1 MDYRGC
7 ASASRAEYCD
17 LRSRFRELPCG
28 ESDCVFGGTLWGPHL
43 HRATADLSLDRRG
56 SHRRNESEFYFFR
69 RSLRTACQFKRSA
82 SALTSARS
90 KNAVRFTFSCGRIS
104 RKSPRIR
111 RITLVARFHFF
122 RHSAGITI
130 RPRSSIFFQDCAH
143 GIYPTICPTFRIMVK
158 WSTGVISIGSR
169 SAALPGAPTIGSNF
183 RLIPHPPILKYATPL
198 RAPRMAEKKSR
209 AAPRKIKDK
218 WKAKVWYNLLAPE
231 MFNRQLLG
239 ETPTDTPDKLVGRVT
254 EVTVQ
259 DLTGDFSKMHI
270 KLLFRVNQVQ
280 GQDALTQ
287 FVGHDM
293 TSDYIRRLTRR
304 KRTRTDLTVDVVTKD
319 GWNVRVK
326 PMAITDRR
334 IQTSKQRVIRTIMAK
349 VVADV
354 ASKQS
359 ISELV
364 KGVISGDLAKTI
376 AQACKPIHPVS
387 RVEVRKSEVWAMGEI
402 PPAPEAPAAA
412 AEAPPPPPPPTE
424 PIPPPPPAPEPA
436 PEELTP
442 EELPPDDL

>member
-1 MDYRGC
+1 MDHRGC

-17 LRSRFRELPCG
+17 LRSRFRELPYA
-28 ESDCVFGGTLWGPHL
+28 ESDCLFGGTLWGPHL
-43 HRATADLSLDRRG
+43 HRATADLTLDRRR
-56 SHRRNESEFYFFR
+56 SRRRNESEFYFFR

-130 RPRSSIFFQDCAH
+130 RPRSSIFFRTA
-143 GIYPTICPTFRIMVK
+143 RMA
-158 WSTGVISIGSR
+158 STRQSALR

-209 AAPRKIKDK
+209 AAARKIKDK

-231 MFNRQLLG
+231 MFNRKVLG
-239 ETPTDTPDKLVGRVT
+239 ETPTDTPAKLVGRVT

-270 KLLFRVNQVQ
+270 KLQFRVNQVQ

-334 IQTSKQRVIRTIMAK
+334 IQTSKQRVI
-349 VVADV
+349 
-354 ASKQS
+354 
-359 ISELV
+359 L
-364 KGVISGDLAKTI
+364 
-376 AQACKPIHPVS
+376 
-387 RVEVRKSEVWAMGEI
+387 
-402 PPAPEAPAAA
+402 
-412 AEAPPPPPPPTE
+412 
-424 PIPPPPPAPEPA
+424 
-436 PEELTP
+436 
-442 EELPPDDL
+442 